1 MIRGAKAAVLVGWFG
16 ILPVHAAPL
25 SECDP
30 FFDGV
35 GAPEYQ
41 DEDALQEDEVTLLC
55 RRGYVLAHNNVRKVP
70 DWVLERM
77 TVPRLVHRAT
87 RKNNFKIDDELEQGA
102 RSEPK
107 DYSGSGKDQGHMA
120 PAEDMSFSQAAMD
133 ESFLLSNMAP
143 QEGIGFN
150 RHIWARLEARV
161 RDWTRRRKDLIV
173 ITGPIYDKNRQP
185 IGPGK
190 VAVPNQFF
198 KVVYEPKRNR
208 GIAFVLPNKNLTG
221 RKIDDFIVSFDDVE
235 ELTGLDFIPS
245 VPKARQNR
253 VEKSVST
260 LWEQ

>member
-1 MIRGAKAAVLVGWFG
+1 MIRRVLAALTVGWLCAQPAG
-16 ILPVHAAPL
+16 ARPL
-25 SECDP
+25 AECDS

-41 DEDALQEDEVTLLC
+41 DEDALQEEEVTLLC
-55 RRGYVLAHNNVRKVP
+55 RSGYVLAHNNIRKVP

-77 TVPRLVHRAT
+77 TPPRLVQRAT
-87 RKNNFKIDDELEQGA
+87 RKNNFKMDDELDDEA
-102 RSEPK
+102 RSKPS
-107 DYSGSGKDQGHMA
+107 DYAGSGKDQGHMA
-120 PAEDMSFSQAAMD
+120 AAEDMSFSQSAMD

-150 RHIWARLEARV
+150 RHIWAQLEKRV
-161 RDWTRRRKDLIV
+161 RDWTRRRKDLVV
-173 ITGPIYDKNRQP
+173 ITGPIYDKNRTP
-185 IGPGK
+185 IGRGK

-198 KVVYEPKRNR
+198 KVIYEPKRNR

-221 RKIDDFIVSFDDVE
+221 RKIQEFIKSFDDVE
-235 ELTGLDFIPS
+235 ELTGLDFIPGVS
-245 VPKARQNR
+245 KARQNR